1 MTKPLLYF
9 KNQDEWRAWLHQN
22 HTTHSSVELVF
33 YKVSSS
39 LESMRWE
46 EAVKVALCYGWIDST
61 VRKID
66 EESRKQTFSP
76 RKAKSVW
83 SKVNKNYI
91 EELLTQNLMHES
103 GLQTIAIAKQN
114 GSWESL
120 DAVEKLEI
128 PVDLLDAFALN
139 EQAFNNFNQ
148 FSKTYKKSYLYWLN
162 QAKRAITRQKRIEE
176 IILLCEKNIKSR

>member
-1 MTKPLLYF
+1 MVGSIQQFEK
-9 KNQDEWRAWLHQN
+9 W
-22 HTTHSSVELVF
+22 
-33 YKVSSS
+33 
-39 LESMRWE
+39 MR
-46 EAVKVALCYGWIDST
+46 T
-61 VRKID
+61 V
-66 EESRKQTFSP
+66 ESRLFSP

-91 EELLTQNLMHES
+91 EELLAQNLMHES
-103 GLQTIAIAKQN
+103 GLLTISISKQN

-128 PVDLLDAFALN
+128 PTDLSNAFQLSEVALEN
-139 EQAFNNFNQ
+139 YNN

-162 QAKRAITRQKRIEE
+162 QAKREETRIKRIEE